1 MDMSDAPSNTGYRV
15 GQNRRVVAADDNMVQ
30 NRTDMG

>member
-1 MDMSDAPSNTGYRV
+1 MDMSEAPSNTAHRV
-15 GQNRRVVAADDNMVQ
+15 GQNRRVAVADDDMVQ